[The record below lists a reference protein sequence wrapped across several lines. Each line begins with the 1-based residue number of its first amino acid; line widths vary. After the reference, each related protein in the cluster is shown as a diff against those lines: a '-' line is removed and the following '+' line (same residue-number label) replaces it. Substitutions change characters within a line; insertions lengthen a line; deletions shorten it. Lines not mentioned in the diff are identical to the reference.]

1 MFKRSLF
8 FFILFSIATS
18 LLAQEKTKK
27 VYRPD
32 IPGSFMIDFG
42 FNSGI
47 GKPLNWDQSFW
58 GSRTLNIYYHYPI
71 RIGETKFTF
80 NPGGGFSFER
90 FKFNNNYTL
99 LPLAGSDGGY
109 VLDNPGTPTNAVNAL
124 GINFLQNAS
133 IRKSMLVSN
142 YFDLMPI
149 EFRFDTNPKDP
160 ARSFNVSVGGRI
172 GFLIESHTKIKY
184 SENGVNSTFKD
195 KQQHGLNPLRYGF
208 YTRVGIGNFNW
219 FLQYNLSP
227 YFATNK
233 GPLNS
238 STDSNH
244 TIMNTMTIGISL
256 NGF

>member
-1 MFKRSLF
+1 MLKRNLF
-8 FFILFSIATS
+8 FLVLFFLSVS

-32 IPGSFMIDFG
+32 IPGTFLIDFG

-47 GKPLNWDQSFW
+47 GKPQFFNQGAW
-58 GSRTLNIYYHYPI
+58 GSRTLNFYYHYPV

-90 FKFNNNYTL
+90 FKFTNNYTL
-99 LPLAGSDGGY
+99 LPQPGTDGSY
-109 VLDNPGTPTNAVNAL
+109 VLDNPGSVTNGL
-124 GINFLQNAS
+124 GAPGISFLQNAS
-133 IRKSMLVSN
+133 IKKSMLVAN

-149 EFRFDTNPKDP
+149 EFRFDTNPKDHS
-160 ARSFNVSVGGRI
+160 RGFNISVGGRV

-184 SENGVNSTFKD
+184 SANGVNAIYKD
-195 KQQHGLNPLRYGF
+195 KQQHGLNPIRYGV
-208 YTRVGIGNFNW
+208 YTRFGFGNFNW
-219 FLQYNLSP
+219 FFQYNLSP

-233 GPLNS
+233 GPINS
-238 STDSNH
+238 SSDASH
-244 TIMNTMTIGISL
+244 TTMNTMTFGISV